1 MLFLTSDSP
10 RKFWH
15 KHVVFLILLRR
26 PLYVEKRNSPN
37 GSNSRFSTYTMLAK
51 LRNTAYRLFPKFSV
65 YYQTK
70 NIPENTIFY
79 SMNPSQHLFL
89 LSCIS
94 SFQLN
99 CLTFLH
105 PISSFQLNCLTF
117 LHPIYPQHSSFSL
130 ASYCNPIPPCIVTSE

>member
-1 MLFLTSDSP
+1 MFLLFLTSDSP

-79 SMNPSQHLFL
+79 SMNPPQHLFL
-89 LSCIS
+89 LSC
-94 SFQLN
+94 FPA
-99 CLTFLH
+99 FLRFNLIVLH
-105 PISSFQLNCLTF
+105 FFIPFIPNIPHF
-117 LHPIYPQHSSFSL
+117 LSHLIVILSL
-130 ASYCNPIPPCIVTSE
+130 PV

>member
-1 MLFLTSDSP
+1 MFLLFLTSDSP

-37 GSNSRFSTYTMLAK
+37 GSNSRFPHTLCSQIAQHCL
-51 LRNTAYRLFPKFSV
+51 LFVFKFSV

-105 PISSFQLNCLTF
+105 PI
-117 LHPIYPQHSSFSL
+117 YPQHSSFPL

>member
-1 MLFLTSDSP
+1 MFLLFLTSDSP

-26 PLYVEKRNSPN
+26 PLYVEKRNSPK

-51 LRNTAYRLFPKFSV
+51 LRNTAYCLFPKFSV

-105 PISSFQLNCLTF
+105 PI
-117 LHPIYPQHSSFSL
+117 YPQHSSFPL